1 MDEPAFLRILY
12 EVKLNAY
19 FVFFSYLVA
28 NGYYLEPESKIIN
41 PSNGKFLTVHI
52 LRQHINEYLL
62 EEVNSNFSPMDEVP
76 LDCL

>member
-12 EVKLNAY
+12 EVKLNTY
-19 FVFFSYLVA
+19 FDFFSYFVA

-52 LRQHINEYLL
+52 LRQHIKEYLL
-62 EEVNSNFSPMDEVP
+62 EEVNSNFSPVDEVP
-76 LDCL
+76 LECL